1 MPEPTFDDVDTLIGP
16 ATPHFA
22 YQIRERVQ
30 RLVVRAARRPSGA
43 EVRGGAPGA
52 ARPARVHDIEGGG
65 RRPVRSSA
73 RVTRLGRWE
82 WAFAAEAVARGDI
95 LLLLDDEAAAAH
107 SADPGDRLWLLPSW
121 RNERPEAVKRSWWA
135 EISRSNR
142 ERPADGTVPV
152 RCLCDVVATH
162 PLDDETR
169 GRIAP
174 VPPVEPRA
182 RADRTPRAAG
192 ARRMHGSPG
201 RSPPSQGDDRYVEL
215 AADPPQDGLLPCL
228 TDDAFA
234 LHRAVIEHD
243 LEPGHAPRG

>member
-1 MPEPTFDDVDTLIGP
+1 
-16 ATPHFA
+16 
-22 YQIRERVQ
+22 
-30 RLVVRAARRPSGA
+30 
-43 EVRGGAPGA
+43 
-52 ARPARVHDIEGGG
+52 
-65 RRPVRSSA
+65 
-73 RVTRLGRWE
+73 VTRLGRWE

-95 LLLLDDEAAAAH
+95 LLLLDDEAATAH

-162 PLDDETR
+162 PLDDGTR
-169 GRIAP
+169 GRIARYHP
-174 VPPVEPRA
+174 WSRA
-182 RADRTPRAAG
+182 RAQL
-192 ARRMHGSPG
+192 ARRALLVRAYARVPG
-201 RSPPSQGDDRYVEL
+201 PLAAEQGGERYVEL
-215 AADPPQDGLLPCL
+215 VSDPPQDGLLPCL

-234 LHRAVIEHD
+234 LHRAAIEHD